1 MGKWLC
7 LFGTKGDAVGW
18 MEPDE
23 VRNNNEYAENDAFK
37 GYLTDAFGTGEPW
50 DVRECMIARFG
61 IPLIRSACLFIAAE
75 RKAWAVRRYLD
86 EKQRLGNL
94 YELKDKLIE
103 SLPAEIETA
112 FAGITVHGYSG

>member
-1 MGKWLC
+1 MGKWLW

-75 RKAWAVRRYLD
+75 KKGLGSQAVPRR
-86 EKQRLGNL
+86 EATSWK
-94 YELKDKLIE
+94 
-103 SLPAEIETA
+103 
-112 FAGITVHGYSG
+112 FV